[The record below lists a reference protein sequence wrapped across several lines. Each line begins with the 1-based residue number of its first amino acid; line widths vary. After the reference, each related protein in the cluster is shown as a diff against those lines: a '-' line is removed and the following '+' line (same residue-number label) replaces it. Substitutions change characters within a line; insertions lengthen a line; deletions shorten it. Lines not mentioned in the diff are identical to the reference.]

1 MSFTTRTITHTF
13 ENADGTPASG
23 SITFTLLG
31 RMTNG
36 STTIV
41 PAEITASLD
50 GSGNL
55 SQSLTS
61 NQDSG
66 TLPQDVQWRVDFRIT
81 ATGSPVTETF
91 TIVVP
96 PGPGSTDLGSLLPQ
110 QPIGG

>member
-1 MSFTTRTITHTF
+1 MSFSQRTITHSF

-23 SITFTLLG
+23 NVTFTLLN

-36 STTIV
+36 AITII
-41 PAEITASLD
+41 PAEITTPLD
-50 GSGNL
+50 GSGNI
-55 SQSLTS
+55 SQALTS
-61 NQDSG
+61 NQDQG

-81 ATGSPVTETF
+81 AAGSPVTESFYIT
-91 TIVVP
+91 VP